1 MRISA
6 METQFL
12 VRDSRER
19 KREVTWFA
27 AECMEKA
34 ERGLLRKRSCYLK
47 SRVSRNNG
55 VYVWWS
61 DGNGVSGF
69 ESVRLGEGGAWWTV
83 MGVAV
88 GPFGKFS
95 DFGWWSLYLGPN
107 FEWLKSSLV
116 GVCFRDVKIAFP
128 FFLDFE
134 RFKSN
139 C

>member
-34 ERGLLRKRSCYLK
+34 EERASAKEELLFKVEGIEEQWGIS
-47 SRVSRNNG
+47 
-55 VYVWWS
+55 WWS
-61 DGNGVSGF
+61 GGNGVSGF
-69 ESVRLGEGGAWWTV
+69 ESVGLGEGGAWWTV
-83 MGVAV
+83 MGVEV

-95 DFGWWSLYLGPN
+95 DFDWWSLYLGPN
-107 FEWLKSSLV
+107 FEWLKSSSV